1 MTSPEENMK
10 SIEAKVV
17 VLGSQGVGKTS
28 VVIRYVG
35 GMFSK
40 AVSPTIGASFFTYKM
55 TLDGYRV
62 KLQVWDT
69 AGQERF
75 RSMAP
80 MYYRKANAAML
91 VYDITSLESF
101 YDIKD
106 WVKEL
111 RKNVDTPIAMCLLGN
126 KSDLDSGRKV
136 STAEAAEYAA
146 SIEALFFET
155 SALKNLGIED
165 AFLQVSKQLL
175 KMYETYPNSGMGLLS
190 SPQESTDIFSH
201 TTQNVKLPSRTDS
214 EKPPSQGGSNCG
226 C

>member
-1 MTSPEENMK
+1 MK
-10 SIEAKVV
+10 SLEAKVV

-40 AVSPTIGASFFTYKM
+40 AVSPTIGASFFTYKL
-55 TLDGYRV
+55 TLEQYRV

-111 RKNVDTPIAMCLLGN
+111 KKNVDTPIVLCLLGN
-126 KSDLDSGRKV
+126 KSDLESGRKV
-136 STAEAAEYAA
+136 SKEDAAEYAA
-146 SIEALFFET
+146 SIDALFYES
-155 SALKNLGIED
+155 SALKNIGIED
-165 AFLQVSKQLL
+165 AFLQVSRQLIHL
-175 KMYETYPNSGMGLLS
+175 YETIPNSGMGSLIAPQQPPDLF
-190 SPQESTDIFSH
+190 SPDAALR
-201 TTQNVKLPSRTDS
+201 LPDKGNQHSG
-214 EKPPSQGGSNCG
+214 QGKEGSCS

>member
-1 MTSPEENMK
+1 MK
-10 SIEAKVV
+10 SLEAKVV

-40 AVSPTIGASFFTYKM
+40 AVSPTIGASFFTYK
-55 TLDGYRV
+55 LNVDNYRV

-91 VYDITSLESF
+91 IYDITSSDTF

-106 WVKEL
+106 WINEL
-111 RKNVDTPIAMCLLGN
+111 KRNVDTPIITCLVGN
-126 KSDLDSGRKV
+126 KCDLQDGRQV
-136 STAEAAEYAA
+136 SEADARDYAE
-146 SIEALFFET
+146 SIDALFFET
-155 SALKNLGIED
+155 SALKNTGIEE
-165 AFLQVSKQLL
+165 AFLEVAKRLIKL
-175 KMYETYPNSGMGLLS
+175 YETSPTSGLQIQ
-190 SPQESTDIFSH
+190 SPGDENK
-201 TTQNVKLPSRTDS
+201 QNNDDKIHID
-214 EKPPSQGGSNCG
+214 PPSKYKGPPPNQNNDSKCG

>member
-1 MTSPEENMK
+1 MSTMECEVDTNRT
-10 SIEAKVV
+10 IEAKIVL
-17 VLGSQGVGKTS
+17 LGSQAVGKTS

-40 AVSPTIGASFFTYKM
+40 HVSPTIGASFFTYKL
-55 TLDGYRV
+55 TLDKYRI

-91 VYDITSLESF
+91 VYDITCKDSY

-111 RKNVDTPIAMCLLGN
+111 KKNVETPIVMCLLGN
-126 KSDLDSGRKV
+126 KRDLEHKRRV
-136 STAEAAEYAA
+136 SASEAQEYAK
-146 SIEALFFET
+146 SIGAFFFET
-155 SALKNLGIED
+155 SALFNTGIDE
-165 AFLQVSKQLL
+165 AFFQMAQELVKICE
-175 KMYETYPNSGMGLLS
+175 MPNSGIRVLNCHGTDMEESELGSSIKLS
-190 SPQESTDIFSH
+190 NTKENA
-201 TTQNVKLPSRTDS
+201 QNVDS
-214 EKPPSQGGSNCG
+214 ETCL

>member
-1 MTSPEENMK
+1 MK

-55 TLDGYRV
+55 TINNYRV

-91 VYDITSLESF
+91 IYDLTSADSF

-106 WVKEL
+106 WISEL
-111 RKNVDTPIAMCLLGN
+111 KKNVDTPIVMCLVGN
-126 KSDLDSGRKV
+126 KCDLPESREV
-136 STAEAAEYAA
+136 SLQDAEEYA
-146 SIEALFFET
+146 STIGALYHET
-155 SALKNLGIED
+155 SALKNTGIDE
-165 AFLQVSKQLL
+165 AFLQVAQQMIKL
-175 KMYETYPNSGMGLLS
+175 YETSPNSGLHMIDTSNPASSTSPAPPDNAADTFRLS
-190 SPQESTDIFSH
+190 SQATPP
-201 TTQNVKLPSRTDS
+201 NDS
-214 EKPPSQGGSNCG
+214 SG
-226 C
+226 CPC

>member
-1 MTSPEENMK
+1 MNDLNMK
-10 SIEAKVV
+10 SLEAKVV

-40 AVSPTIGASFFTYKM
+40 AVSPTIGASFFTYKL
-55 TLDGYRV
+55 TLEQYRV

-111 RKNVDTPIAMCLLGN
+111 KKNVDTPIVLCLLGN
-126 KSDLDSGRKV
+126 KSDLESGRKV
-136 STAEAAEYAA
+136 SKEDAAEYAS
-146 SIEALFFET
+146 SIDAIFFET
-155 SALKNLGIED
+155 SALKNTGIED
-165 AFLQVSKQLL
+165 AFLQVSKQLIHL
-175 KMYETYPNSGMGLLS
+175 YETVPNSGMGSLVSQQAPDMYAPDHAL
-190 SPQESTDIFSH
+190 
-201 TTQNVKLPSRTDS
+201 KLPERNEPAVSRPQDS
-214 EKPPSQGGSNCG
+214 ACG

>member
-1 MTSPEENMK
+1 MK

-17 VLGSQGVGKTS
+17 VLGSQAVGKTS

-40 AVSPTIGASFFTYKM
+40 AVSPTIGASFFTYKL
-55 TLDGYRV
+55 TLNNYRM

-91 VYDITSLESF
+91 VYDITSEDSF

-106 WVKEL
+106 WVSEL
-111 RKNVDTPIAMCLLGN
+111 KKNVDTPIVMCLVGN
-126 KSDLDSGRKV
+126 KNDLEESRQVNVK
-136 STAEAAEYAA
+136 EAQEYAD
-146 SIEALFFET
+146 SIGALFHET
-155 SALKNLGIED
+155 SALKNVGVEE
-165 AFLQVSKQLL
+165 AFLQVAQQLVKL
-175 KMYETYPNSGMGLLS
+175 YESSPNSGLYSIDLDQS
-190 SPQESTDIFSH
+190 SSS
-201 TTQNVKLPSRTDS
+201 QNPDS
-214 EKPPSQGGSNCG
+214 SGGSFQLPPEKSSTANAAGSKCA